1 MSFKVGAAVP
11 PQDHVLVGD
20 GQFVIFFFKG
30 KTSGFVMKLLVNHG
44 LNHGVARDLNDQP
57 ELFPFQTCRNTFGG
71 DLAFTNSKRGYR
83 FQCLILI
90 GPTTKV
96 Q

>member
-1 MSFKVGAAVP
+1 MSFQGACRLKTMFWWVM
-11 PQDHVLVGD
+11 DNLL
-20 GQFVIFFFKG
+20 FFFKG
-30 KTSGFVMKLLVNHG
+30 KTSGFVMKPLV
-44 LNHGVARDLNDQP
+44 NHGVARDLNDQP
-57 ELFPFQTCRNTFGG
+57 ELFPFQTSRNTFDG
-71 DLAFTNSKRGYR
+71 DFAFTNSKRGYR

>member
-1 MSFKVGAAVP
+1 
-11 PQDHVLVGD
+11 
-20 GQFVIFFFKG
+20 
-30 KTSGFVMKLLVNHG
+30 MKPLVNHG

-71 DLAFTNSKRGYR
+71 DFAFTNSKRGYR